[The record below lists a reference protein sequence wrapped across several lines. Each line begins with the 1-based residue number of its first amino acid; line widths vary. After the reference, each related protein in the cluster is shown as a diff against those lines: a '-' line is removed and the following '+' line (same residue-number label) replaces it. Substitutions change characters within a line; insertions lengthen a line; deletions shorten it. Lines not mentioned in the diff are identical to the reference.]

1 MVSIGDDLLDGYGA
15 TSSWL
20 KANVKWIEDIAEFYR
35 ERAAIEREH
44 AAKLSAL
51 TAKHFSKKAAH
62 VASISVGEKPAK
74 TPGSLESASAT
85 AWTEVLNQTEEIAKD
100 HKELADQLAVQ
111 IADQLSG
118 VRQRCENLQ
127 SYYSEFHGHIEE
139 DRDSAYNA
147 VKRGKP
153 AYDDACQS
161 MEHARTK
168 NKKVEQKENDMY
180 NAKSSYLIAINVANR
195 MKDKFYHDDLPEVL
209 DGMQLLAEA
218 RTCQMNRILKMAC
231 DTETSHLNHRISCL
245 KKAHDVVAKNARG
258 LDTAMFID
266 HNKVPWQDP
275 TDFYFQPSPIWH
287 DDDTFK
293 TDENGLKYLRGR
305 LATAEEGAEKAGDV
319 SEAALSKFE
328 AAKSELGKL
337 DLESMSGTALSPL
350 LNNFARCLQDLIRSE
365 TKRLSFE
372 VEIETIE
379 AATAGCDLSG
389 VPITRTKT
397 KRTVFGKKKEVVEVI
412 RPITNRDGNRLGLRS
427 LLSRTAKHL
436 VVSGPGV
443 KVLYDFEAEGPG
455 EITVLAGEKLPLLEP
470 DNGSGWVK
478 VRSGL
483 DTGIVPSS
491 YVEVFNNAR
500 GGLDP
505 FSDMA
510 SKNSNEGAGAGAAP
524 PAPPPS
530 RGKASSTTMTA
541 LYDFDGADL
550 SQLSIRAGDQIT
562 VIEADP
568 GNGWT
573 TGELNGQRGIF
584 PTNYAN

>member
-1 MVSIGDDLLDGYGA
+1 MVSIGDDLLDGYSA

-85 AWTEVLNQTEEIAKD
+85 AWNEVLNQTEEIAKD
-100 HKELADQLAVQ
+100 HKELGDKLAVQ

-118 VRQRCENLQ
+118 VRQRCESLQ
-127 SYYSEFHGHIEE
+127 SYYSEFYGHIEE
-139 DRDSAYNA
+139 DRDSTYSA
-147 VKRGKP
+147 VKRGKS
-153 AYDDACQS
+153 AYDEACQS

-180 NAKSSYLIAINVANR
+180 NSKSSYLIAINVANR
-195 MKDKFYHDDLPEVL
+195 MKDKFYHDDLPEML

-218 RTCQMNRILKMAC
+218 RTCQANRILKMAC
-231 DTETSHLNHRISCL
+231 ETETSHLNRRIKCL
-245 KKAHDVVAKNARG
+245 KTAHDVVAKNSRG
-258 LDTAMFID
+258 LDSAMFID

-293 TDENGLKYLRGR
+293 TDDNGLKYLRGR
-305 LATAEEGAEKAGDV
+305 LATAEEGAEKAGDA
-319 SEAALSKFE
+319 SEAALAKFE
-328 AAKSELGKL
+328 AAKAEMGSL

-350 LNNFARCLQDLIRSE
+350 LNNFARSLQELVRSE

-397 KRTVFGKKKEVVEVI
+397 KRTVFGKKKEVVEVV
-412 RPITNRDGNRLGLRS
+412 RPITNHDGNRLGLRS
-427 LLSRTAKHL
+427 LLNRTAKHM
-436 VVSGPGV
+436 VVNGPAV
-443 KVLYDFEAEGPG
+443 KVLYDFQAEGPG
-455 EITVLAGEKLPLLEP
+455 EITVLAGDKLPLVEP
-470 DNGSGWVK
+470 DDGSGWVK

-483 DTGIVPSS
+483 DTGIVPST
-491 YVEVFNNAR
+491 YVEVLSSGR
-500 GGLDP
+500 GGQGTFGDTA
-505 FSDMA
+505 SMA
-510 SKNSNEGAGAGAAP
+510 SSEVAGAGTAP

-530 RGKASSTTMTA
+530 RGTTSTKTLTA

-550 SQLSIRAGDQIT
+550 SQLSIRAGDKIT
-562 VIEADP
+562 VVEADP

-573 TGELNGQRGIF
+573 TGELHGKKGIF